1 MTGTKW
7 RQRVTTIM
15 KTSNKSVNQEAKNS
29 FSIKGYFLRHIQVC
43 LASLG
48 RICRSPV
55 SSLMTIAVI
64 AISLALPAGMHVLI
78 KNIEYVTS
86 GWDGAA
92 QISLFIKKGTTEEK
106 VVNLKNQIELMG
118 QIDKTEYISPTSALE
133 EFKRLSGFGQ
143 ALDALDKNP
152 LPAVIVISPG
162 IEASSPQ
169 QLNQLVES
177 LQDNPIVDHAQLD
190 MQWVKRLY
198 SIMDIIN
205 RGVMIVG
212 ALLALAVILITGN
225 TIRLDI
231 QNRHDEIL
239 ITKLIGA
246 TNSFIRRPF
255 LYTGILYGLLGGI
268 IASVLIGL
276 SIGLLSDSVSKLSS
290 LYSSGF
296 ELKGLGVDGTF
307 TLIAGSTALGFA
319 GSWVAVGKHLGKIE
333 PS

>member
-1 MTGTKW
+1 MN
-7 RQRVTTIM
+7 
-15 KTSNKSVNQEAKNS
+15 NKQQYRKPANKQHNKEYKAS
-29 FSIKGYFLRHIQVC
+29 FSIKGYILRHIQVC
-43 LASLG
+43 LAALG
-48 RICRSPV
+48 RICRSPI

-78 KNIEYVTS
+78 KNIEFVTA

-92 QISLFIKKGTTEEK
+92 QISLFIKKDVPENKIT
-106 VVNLKNQIELMG
+106 NFQSQIGMMSQVE
-118 QIDKTEYISPTSALE
+118 KTEYISPNSALE

-143 ALDALDKNP
+143 ALDALDENP

-162 IEASSPQ
+162 INASSPK
-169 QLNQLVES
+169 QLNQLVQS

-198 SIMDIIN
+198 SIMEIIN

-231 QNRHDEIL
+231 QNRYDEIL
-239 ITKLIGA
+239 VTKLIGA

-268 IASVLIGL
+268 IASILISI
-276 SIGLLSDSVSKLSS
+276 SIGLLSNSVSKLSS

-296 ELKGLGVDGTF
+296 ELSGLGFNGSL
-307 TLIAGSTALGFA
+307 TLIAISTTLGFA
-319 GSWVAVGKHLGKIE
+319 GSWIAVGKHLGKIE

>member
-1 MTGTKW
+1 
-7 RQRVTTIM
+7 M
-15 KTSNKSVNQEAKNS
+15 KTSKQSVNKKPAAPKATNKETKAS

-43 LASLG
+43 LSSLG
-48 RICRSPV
+48 RICRSPI
-55 SSLMTIAVI
+55 SSLMTVAVI

-78 KNIEYVTS
+78 KNIEFVTS

-92 QISLFIKKGTTEEK
+92 QISLFIKKGVAEDK
-106 VVNLKNQIELMG
+106 VQNLTKQVEFMEQIE
-118 QIDKTEYISPTSALE
+118 KAEYISPSSALE

-143 ALDALDKNP
+143 ALDALDENP

-162 IEASSPQ
+162 IEASSPE
-169 QLNQLVES
+169 QLNQLVKL
-177 LQDNPIVDHAQLD
+177 LQENPIVDHAQLD

-198 SIMDIIN
+198 SIMEIIN
-205 RGVMIVG
+205 RGVMIIG

-246 TNSFIRRPF
+246 TNAFIRRPF
-255 LYTGILYGLLGGI
+255 LYTGILYGLFGGI
-268 IASVLIGL
+268 IASILISL
-276 SIGLLSDSVSKLSS
+276 SIGLLSNSVSKLSS

-296 ELKGLGVDGTF
+296 ELSGLGFNGGLA
-307 TLIAGSTALGFA
+307 LIVISTILGFA

>member
-1 MTGTKW
+1 MKQSKQTATIKTANKETK
-7 RQRVTTIM
+7 
-15 KTSNKSVNQEAKNS
+15 NA
-29 FSIKGYFLRHIQVC
+29 FSIKGYFLRHMQVC
-43 LASLG
+43 LSSLG

-55 SSLMTIAVI
+55 SSLMTVAVI

-78 KNIEYVTS
+78 KNIEFVTS

-92 QISLFIKKGTTEEK
+92 QISLFIKKGIEEDK
-106 VVNLKNQIELMG
+106 IIKLQEQIELMPS
-118 QIDKTEYISPTSALE
+118 IESTEYISPTSALD

-143 ALDALDKNP
+143 ALDALDENP

-162 IEASSPQ
+162 IEASSPE
-169 QLNQLVES
+169 QLNQLVDS
-177 LQDNPIVDHAQLD
+177 MQQNPIVDHAQLD

-198 SIMDIIN
+198 SIMEIIN
-205 RGVMIVG
+205 QGVLIIG

-255 LYTGILYGLLGGI
+255 LYTGFLYGLLGGV
-268 IASVLIGL
+268 IASILIGF
-276 SIGLLSDSVSKLSS
+276 SIQLLSDSVSKLSS

-296 ELKGLGVDGTF
+296 KLSGLGLKGTII
-307 TLIAGSTALGFA
+307 LIAISTTLGFA

>member
-1 MTGTKW
+1 MKAKPSASSKPTTKP
-7 RQRVTTIM
+7 TNKEA
-15 KTSNKSVNQEAKNS
+15 KTSFSLKS
-29 FSIKGYFLRHIQVC
+29 YFLRHIQVC

-48 RICRSPV
+48 RICRAPI

-78 KNIEYVTS
+78 KNIEFVTS

-92 QISLFIKKGTTEEK
+92 QISLFIKKDVAEEK
-106 VVNLKNQIELMG
+106 VENLTNQIELMG
-118 QIDKTEYISPTSALE
+118 QIEKAEYISPSSALE

-143 ALDALDKNP
+143 ALDALDENP

-162 IEASSPQ
+162 IEASSPE
-169 QLNQLVES
+169 QLNKLVES

-198 SIMDIIN
+198 SIMEIIN

-255 LYTGILYGLLGGI
+255 LYTGILYGLFGGI
-268 IASVLIGL
+268 IASILISL

-296 ELKGLGVDGTF
+296 ELSGLGFNGGLA
-307 TLIAGSTALGFA
+307 LILISTGLGFA